1 MAAKLL
7 PPRGI
12 RNNNPGNIRRSADK
26 WQGLAAEQLDKDFF
40 IFQEMPYGIRAMA
53 RLLINYQ
60 DKKGLNTIAEII
72 STYAPSKEN
81 NTRAYVNHVAAYVA
95 DKLGGKIDSIT
106 KINTHDYDTLRALL
120 EGMIQVENGGKWD
133 SYITESQMLKGLL
146 MAGVEAPKK
155 PLAQS
160 RTIQGQ
166 KVAATAVAG
175 SVITDS
181 LVHVE
186 YVKTQLVTLIP
197 YSDYLK
203 YAFLAMALLGIF
215 LTVYARV
222 DDRKKG
228 IN

>member
-60 DKKGLNTIAEII
+60 DKKGLNSIAEII

-120 EGMIQVENGGKWD
+120 EGMIQVENGGKWED
-133 SYITESQMLKGLL
+133 YITESQMVKGLL
-146 MAGVEAPKK
+146 LAGVEASKK
-155 PLAQS
+155 PLKQS
-160 RTIQGQ
+160 RVIQGQ
-166 KVAATAVAG
+166 QVVAA
-175 SVITDS
+175 SVIADG
-181 LVHVE
+181 LAQVN
-186 YVKTQLVTLIP
+186 YVKDQLVTLIP
-197 YSDYLK
+197 YSDYMK
-203 YAFLAMALLGIF
+203 YGFLAMALIGIA
-215 LTVYARV
+215 LTVYARI
-222 DDRKKG
+222 DDRRKG
-228 IN
+228 IS